1 MQIVGM
7 PIVAS
12 GTRAAGLI
20 TRSNSNRK
28 KKYHSGR
35 GVYVVVVGSALGP
48 SSAPRVSDMK
58 MITPITTQAISAS
71 LATAYGKNG
80 LPCAF
85 RIEYSRR
92 YCSFSCLFTSHAL
105 LAQRL
110 VLFGLQPRRRGRPE
124 LGDQIQV

>member
-12 GTRAAGLI
+12 GTSAGGLI
-20 TRSNSNRK
+20 TRSSSKRK

-48 SSAPRVSDMK
+48 SSAPSTIDMR
-58 MITPITTQAISAS
+58 MIDSMTTQAMAES

-80 LPCAF
+80 FPCVL

-92 YCSFSCLFTSHAL
+92 YCSFSARFT
-105 LAQRL
+105 R
-110 VLFGLQPRRRGRPE
+110 VP
-124 LGDQIQV
+124 